1 MSTSLGVVGL
11 RRASDKGTS
20 VSSGLTHTSRNLI
33 IWDGSE
39 ESRSRESRDAGE
51 KEGEQTDEVIPTELS
66 NA

>member
-1 MSTSLGVVGL
+1 
-11 RRASDKGTS
+11 
-20 VSSGLTHTSRNLI
+20 LI